1 MESREQTYTNKK
13 KNKLLQGIVV
23 GALAGAAISML
34 DRSTRESVI
43 ACSKKKYN
51 QMKDYMENPELV
63 MDQIR
68 EKADKIRTTFEDIT
82 EDVVFI
88 ANQVEVL
95 KEIPQQVVA
104 TVKDSKGEIGRE
116 EK

>member
-68 EKADKIRTTFEDIT
+68 EKSDKLRTTFENIT

-104 TVKDSKGEIGRE
+104 TVKDSKGESGGE